1 MVYFGKVK
9 TMASIVPFFDVEQ
22 SPEWQGGDIDRKR
35 EILKSWY
42 AYNSDIVKGDSELED
57 MLQTTANKLVVEQ
70 DIGATGWESV
80 GDAARTIV
88 PAIGGT
94 VLGGLV
100 AASTLGIGA
109 GAVPVGAVAGGILGE
124 TLQQRAAMERGTQF
138 GGAPL
143 AALAFG
149 AANAVPGGSFAG
161 RALRP
166 LVKEAGKTA
175 AKFAVLGAGGNAIEQ
190 QELRGEINPTE
201 VAMAGALTGVG
212 GGLLDGGVMLGQ
224 RVLRGRAQGGMPVVD
239 LAAMSP
245 DDLTTDSLARVT
257 DFKAEEAL
265 SRDAQM
271 AAARAGRREED
282 AFAMAEARLSDDLA
296 AGDFDARVAM
306 DDAVPVVEE
315 PPIEATLSIMDETP
329 VEALPAAANPAAAQ
343 MPEFT
348 PSLVAQADAAQGGSM
363 EAVNAAA
370 NQMSGATPVAREGAR
385 GDQFLAG
392 VRQGQADEAITP
404 VDDFTSRNVGGAVDG
419 EVVPVMDEAAA
430 MGRPLVEPVVEE
442 FDSAG
447 SMLRGVA
454 PTTERVKWQNLN
466 KLVKEGEEQFTKATK
481 EIKGNISK
489 AERRVREAQQDAN
502 KEALQLELAQRRAAV
517 VNELGEPVDRNA
529 AQALAD
535 YEKALSMYD
544 PSTNVRGDIIN
555 RFTTGQYG
563 GRLSGEMDNALGIE
577 AEAVKVRIEKAGKI
591 ALKMAD
597 NEAVT
602 PAERQFMNDTLTERG
617 KERLVEYQRKAKATV
632 GGKVLNESSGVEPA
646 DELLEGFN
654 ESFEIL
660 GDEDTNGALQAITDA
675 FNRGA
680 EKPPAFVYP
689 EYDKESVRVRM
700 SAAERA
706 PDKVRQARRAE
717 RLAKQLSDAEVAK
730 GGAMGIRSGALPS
743 AGEPLLGG
751 VAGFLST
758 TQDEGESDEE
768 FAERR
773 LNNALLGMGVA
784 TLGAAGIRRL
794 AKAMGVEPMGMDL
807 EKLGAAVQKPA
818 KKRTRAELMAEYIA
832 LNEAAAAAQKGTI
845 FENMSAG
852 VAAAA
857 AAGPVPGFDVK
868 AAVAAREQARK
879 VARLGERAGETFM
892 DKVSRKPLEVGTAL
906 ERTFSSSTDKI
917 MRRLEKTFNNTN
929 YDFNYFRAKLNNFG
943 KNHAKGAESFIDN
956 ELLPLSSVDGTT
968 VGESSIMNFLR
979 TPFFGES
986 ELMIRAK
993 AQGVTPAQ
1001 YGANLDTLLEAKLA
1015 KNLYGRGYTADE
1027 VGNLM
1032 TEAEADAFIG
1042 AFGKDY
1048 EASARFINDGYKR
1061 LLDKKVENGM
1071 LSKEDADFWTKL
1083 SPDYVPYNRIFS
1095 EDELTDMGSG
1105 FARGGNVIGSL
1116 SKAGLFPKREG
1127 SSRMV
1132 ASPIDGLFTHA
1143 ATTFSQ
1149 MGKNIAAKS
1158 MADALYMASKID
1170 NSIVSKPLFRVSAQD
1185 TALYAKG
1192 TVFDLGDGKFQLMG
1206 EGNVP
1211 VKDIDGLSVF
1221 LDKSQVRETSE
1232 GNFVG
1237 DGKIINSGDATG
1249 EHVLTYM
1256 EDGNQLKMVVS
1267 KEVEDAMKGLGVAGV
1282 GILGRLMRI
1291 PTSISRAGFVGLSA
1305 PFAAMNVFVDT
1316 TTSIIN
1322 TKGYSGLNDLA
1333 GGYAKSLTTALSG
1346 FGGTDNELRE
1356 LYRRTQSNF
1365 FQKDILRDAS
1375 KDRPNFSKLIKPV
1388 TTIDWNT
1395 PMDIFKKMEDF
1406 VGVSEE
1412 ITRLKIFQLEAN
1424 QLAQEALAKGAKI
1437 QFDPKT
1443 RVWTGEDDAI
1453 TRIYTIAGEQSMERT
1468 ANYINRGNWST
1479 GMNSVFLFFH
1489 ANVAGTRANV
1499 RAARRDPMAWAIKVL
1514 GGVGGGLAAATYY
1527 NLSSPERA
1535 EVYTN
1540 IPESDRQNNL
1550 LLVAPNGE
1558 RDDEGNP
1565 LVLRIKLPPGIGRVA
1580 QTVRRAVEGAYGFGQ
1595 ETGTM
1600 DYFTKAGADLLAFG
1614 VPLGDS
1620 GASTLVPQGLK
1631 PLVEASDTFNRNLFS
1646 GQQVVSRQLQDLPS
1660 EDQFDSRTS
1669 LTARAVG
1676 RALGVSPVK
1685 LDYIGKGYAGG
1696 LFEQAIQLSDKAVAA
1711 VTGQDAADGKGRGV
1725 LTQVV
1730 QRFTKGQQGE
1740 QLNRFYAKM
1749 DAATET
1755 KKGLDVALAR
1765 GDTARADQLLEAGI
1779 PQLVNYEILT
1789 GIRTKIMDNYGQIR
1803 QLENVSMDR
1812 AEKAELVL
1820 MLRNTNAEL
1829 ARIGVTI
1836 TDKMEAD
1843 LAAREAG
1850 R

>member
-1 MVYFGKVK
+1 
-9 TMASIVPFFDVEQ
+9 MASIVPFFNVEQ

-42 AYNSDIVKGDSELED
+42 AYNSEAVKGDSELED
-57 MLQTTANKLVVEQ
+57 LLRTTANKLVVEQ

-88 PAIGGT
+88 PSIGGT

-109 GAVPVGAVAGGILGE
+109 GAVPAGAVVGGIAGE
-124 TLQQRAAMERGTQF
+124 AWQQRAAMERGTQF

-149 AANAVPGGSFAG
+149 AANAIPGGSFAG

-166 LVKEAGKTA
+166 LVKEVGKTA
-175 AKFAVLGAGGNAIEQ
+175 AKFGVAGAVGNAVEQ

-201 VAMAGALTGVG
+201 VALAGALTGVG
-212 GGLLDGGVMLGQ
+212 GGLLDGGVMLTQ
-224 RVLRGRAQGGMPVVD
+224 RALRGRAQGGMPVVD

-257 DFKAEEAL
+257 DFNAEVAS
-265 SRDAQM
+265 SRNAQM
-271 AAARAGRREED
+271 AAAREQAFTAGAFSDPVGKDFGLEGIQLGDDLDIIEPPIEMARRLQTAGRREED
-282 AFAMAEARLSDDLA
+282 AFAMAEARLADDLA
-296 AGDFDARVAM
+296 AGDFNARAAV
-306 DDAVPVVEE
+306 DDVVPAIEE
-315 PPIEATLSIMDETP
+315 PSIEAPLSIMAETP
-329 VEALPAAANPAAAQ
+329 VEALPAVANPARAP

-370 NQMSGATPVAREGAR
+370 NQMSGATPVAREGPR
-385 GDQFLAG
+385 GEQFLAG
-392 VRQGQADEAITP
+392 IRQVQADEAITP
-404 VDDFTSRNVGGAVDG
+404 VDRFISKNVGGTVDG
-419 EVVPVMDEAAA
+419 EVAPIMDEASA
-430 MGRPLVEPVVEE
+430 MGRPLVE
-442 FDSAG
+442 
-447 SMLRGVA
+447 
-454 PTTERVKWQNLN
+454 QLN
-466 KLVKEGEEQFTKATK
+466 
-481 EIKGNISK
+481 
-489 AERRVREAQQDAN
+489 
-502 KEALQLELAQRRAAV
+502 
-517 VNELGEPVDRNA
+517 
-529 AQALAD
+529 
-535 YEKALSMYD
+535 
-544 PSTNVRGDIIN
+544 
-555 RFTTGQYG
+555 
-563 GRLSGEMDNALGIE
+563 
-577 AEAVKVRIEKAGKI
+577 
-591 ALKMAD
+591 
-597 NEAVT
+597 
-602 PAERQFMNDTLTERG
+602 
-617 KERLVEYQRKAKATV
+617 
-632 GGKVLNESSGVEPA
+632 
-646 DELLEGFN
+646 
-654 ESFEIL
+654 
-660 GDEDTNGALQAITDA
+660 
-675 FNRGA
+675 
-680 EKPPAFVYP
+680 
-689 EYDKESVRVRM
+689 
-700 SAAERA
+700 
-706 PDKVRQARRAE
+706 
-717 RLAKQLSDAEVAK
+717 DAEVAK
-730 GGAMGIRSGALPS
+730 RVVSTDTPAFKAWFGDGKVVDRTGKPRTMYHGTSAAENFDVFDESKADPRALFGPGIYTTANPAIAGGDGASLGYAGKGNDTASRVMPLYVSLKNPFDADVFPDSAMDVASQMDGVASKLFDDDTYLGIDLDLIDRMETAQNVDNGSLFLALARAFKSNGKANAQRVLRELGHDGIMHTGGLSNKWNPDVKTPHVVAIAFDSAQVKSAIGNTGAFDPANPSILGAMSRGGALPS

-818 KKRTRAELMAEYIA
+818 KKRTRAELMAQYIA

-845 FENMSAG
+845 FQNMSAG

-879 VARLGERAGETFM
+879 VARLGDKADETFM
-892 DKVSRKPLEVGTAL
+892 AQVRRKPVDFGKEVGDAL
-906 ERTFSSSTDKI
+906 ERNFSSSTDKI
-917 MRRLEKTFNNTN
+917 MRRLEGTFKDNN
-929 YDFNYFRAKLNNFG
+929 YDFKYFRAKLNNFG

-956 ELLPLSSVDGTT
+956 ELLPLSSVDGTE
-968 VGESSIMNFLR
+968 VGESSIMDFLR

-986 ELMIRAK
+986 ELMKRAK
-993 AQGVTPAQ
+993 TLGVTPAE

-1071 LSKEDADFWTKL
+1071 LSREDADFWTKL

-1095 EDELTDMGSG
+1095 EDELVDMGSG
-1105 FARGGNVIGSL
+1105 FAGGGNAIGSL
-1116 SKAGLFPKREG
+1116 SKAGLFPKRVG

-1185 TALYAKG
+1185 TPLYAKG

-1282 GILGRLMRI
+1282 GILGKIMRI
-1291 PTSISRAGFVGLSA
+1291 PTSISRAAFVGASL
-1305 PFAAMNVFVDT
+1305 PFAAMNVFSDT
-1316 TTSIIN
+1316 MASVVN
-1322 TKGYSGLNDLA
+1322 TKGFSGMDDLA
-1333 GGYAKSLTTALSG
+1333 GGYSKSLLTALSG

-1479 GMNSVFLFFH
+1479 GMNAVFLFFH

-1558 RDDEGNP
+1558 LDDEGNP

-1580 QTVRRAVEGAYGFGQ
+1580 QTVRRSVESAYGFNQ
-1595 ETGTM
+1595 ENGTM
-1600 DYFTKAGADLLAFG
+1600 DYFVKAGADLLAFG

-1646 GQQVVSRQLQDLPS
+1646 GQEVVGRQLQDLPS

-1676 RALGVSPVK
+1676 NALGISPVK

-1789 GIRTKIMDNYGQIR
+1789 GIRSKIMDNYGQIR
-1803 QLENVSMDR
+1803 QLENVDMDR
-1812 AEKAELVL
+1812 AEKAELVR
-1820 MLRNTNAEL
+1820 MLRDTNAEL

-1843 LAAREAG
+1843 LVEQEAG